1 VSLPGLLAGVSL
13 ECKIPSP
20 LETLLFCKMSKKYF
34 KRPRH
39 FHPLLIIAV
48 LLFLDFQS
56 TAKQNGNII
65 LKDEPVKVMPKEFYI
80 AGVIDERDER
90 AAVVWLIP
98 LQGNQN
104 QPKTY
109 TVDLEGGGLSAIGQ
123 FIDHNLPCNK
133 ALRPIV
139 ISLKKFKATESVLPG
154 GLVQGHID
162 IVMSFSLRQ
171 DSSEMLHLL
180 DYKGNATYTRNPGP
194 PQDIEPTMRHVL
206 ENGLIYL
213 NTWMDKQAATNIKL
227 AKAVKVTFTDYKE
240 NAEGDTIYYSVKR
253 PLKWDDFQSKIPV
266 SRFDAQVYPSIGYEE
281 HVSVVNSIINVDLAI
296 KVSLPKSAAWVRDGM
311 QNDYTLNH
319 EQRHFDIAKIVAEH
333 FKQKINAG
341 NLTVSNYEGIINF
354 EYLDT
359 YREMDKLQKQYD
371 DETRHGTDRRA
382 QLKWDLRI
390 DKELNGH

>member
-1 VSLPGLLAGVSL
+1 
-13 ECKIPSP
+13 
-20 LETLLFCKMSKKYF
+20 MKYF
-34 KRPRH
+34 KRRSY

-48 LLFLDFQS
+48 LFFSAFQS
-56 TAKQNGNII
+56 IAKQNGIII

-90 AAVVWLIP
+90 AVVAWLMP
-98 LQGNQN
+98 APGNQN
-104 QPKTY
+104 QTKTY
-109 TVDLEGGGLSAIGQ
+109 PVDLEGGGLYAIRQ
-123 FIDHNLPCNK
+123 FINHNLPCNK

-139 ISLKKFKATESVLPG
+139 ISLKKFKATESALSG
-154 GLVQGHID
+154 GLAQGQVD
-162 IVMSFSLRQ
+162 IVLSFSLWQ

-180 DYKGNATYTRNPGP
+180 DYKGNATYTRSPGP
-194 PQDIEPTMRHVL
+194 PQDIEPTLRHVL

-227 AKAVKVTFTDYKE
+227 AKAVKVTFTDYRE
-240 NAEGDTIYYSVKR
+240 NAEGDTIYYSLKR

-266 SRFDAQVYPSIGYEE
+266 SRFDAVVYPTIGYEE
-281 HVSVVNSIINVDLAI
+281 HASVVNGIINIGLAI
-296 KVSLPKSAAWVRDGM
+296 KVCLPKSAAWVRGGM

-354 EYLDT
+354 EYLET

-371 DETRHGTDRRA
+371 DETRHGADKQA
-382 QLKWDLRI
+382 QQQWDQRI
-390 DKELNGH
+390 DRELKVISH